1 MKILFFLIFTSTI
14 YGQNLKIVSD
24 EELCHQIKLCIDYLN
39 NDSELNVKN
48 FKFDSILHNGL
59 YYGFFQLEYVKNQ
72 LNIGKEELLN
82 FENEKVNQLFNKL
95 ENIEHS
101 KVKLNLD
108 CIKIKQNSNVTLS
121 KLDKDNLLLN
131 IKTIK
136 NGYMGIAYL
145 FFFKDGKII
154 NVEKKAWII

>member
-1 MKILFFLIFTSTI
+1 M
-14 YGQNLKIVSD
+14 
-24 EELCHQIKLCIDYLN
+24 
-39 NDSELNVKN
+39 
-48 FKFDSILHNGL
+48 
-59 YYGFFQLEYVKNQ
+59 KNQ

-136 NGYMGIAYL
+136 NGYMGISYL